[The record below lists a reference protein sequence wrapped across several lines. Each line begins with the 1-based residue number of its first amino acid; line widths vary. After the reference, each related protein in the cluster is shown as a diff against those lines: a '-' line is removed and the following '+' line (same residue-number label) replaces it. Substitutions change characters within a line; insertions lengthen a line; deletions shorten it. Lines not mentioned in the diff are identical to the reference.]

1 MKRLLLACTILFWL
15 SGLPAI
21 SLRLSNSIGQDRGE
35 RTGEG
40 SFYLAHL
47 PNQTQLHGPE
57 GLVWTKQL
65 FESEEEQILVTRY
78 ADGTADTIEVFSNS
92 LLMRVQ
98 TEENVTYYQYA
109 PDGRLMQATTIIN
122 GRLSEARLYSYS
134 NDSLASII
142 TIAENMSEVR
152 TFGMFKDQAYFAF
165 SDKDGGQLFTTLAN
179 GRTIGEYWIG
189 DEKQEQVSVTTYEDG
204 GFSILRK
211 SGEVQ
216 TLEEYDGSALLVSV
230 KTPSYLVEYRYNEH
244 RTVIE
249 ERITQADDR
258 VTIKTYDEGKLVV
271 STEAFGGRVVKKT
284 RYNEDGSSVQT
295 LYSEGNPYADVTYA
309 VDGKRVLSISYY

>member
-1 MKRLLLACTILFWL
+1 MKRLLLTCTILFCL
-15 SGLPAI
+15 AGLPAI
-21 SLRLSNSIGQDRGE
+21 SMRLSNSIGQDRDE
-35 RTGEG
+35 WPGEG

-65 FESEEEQILVTRY
+65 FESEQELILVTRY
-78 ADGTADTIEVFSNS
+78 EDGTPDTVEVFSNS

-98 TEENVTYYQYA
+98 TEENITYYQYA
-109 PDGRLMQATTIIN
+109 PDGRLMQTTTVID
-122 GRLSEARLYSYS
+122 GRLSQARLYSYS
-134 NDSLASII
+134 KDSLAAIL
-142 TIAENMSEVR
+142 TIADSHSEVR
-152 TFGMFKDQAYFAF
+152 TFGMLKDQAYFAF
-165 SDKDGGQLFTTLAN
+165 SDKDGGQMFTTLAN

-189 DEKQEQVSVTTYEDG
+189 EEKQEQVSVTTYEDG

-211 SGEVQ
+211 SGEAQ
-216 TLEEYDGSALLVSV
+216 ILEEYDGSALLVSA

-249 ERITQADDR
+249 ERITEADGR
-258 VTIKTYDEGKLVV
+258 VTIKTFDEGKLVV
-271 STEAFGGRVVKKT
+271 SEEAVGGRVVKTT

-295 LYSEGNPYADVTYA
+295 LYNEGSPYADVTYA
-309 VDGKRVLSISYY
+309 VDGKRVLSITYY